1 MEKHLL
7 DEYSVDAI
15 LGTSTVKIISAGNSI
30 RYTFTEPP
38 LNEDDRKT
46 IQDII
51 KSGKVGEYTHIENN
65 GLSHEVNYYLRRD
78 TAGFDRIDVLM
89 RDPNIEDISCEGPDS
104 EVQVFLRKY
113 GYIPCD
119 ISFQEAELDRF
130 VRRLVQGTGKQISFA
145 VPMVD
150 TTLSDGSRLHAFLG
164 DYVSTK
170 GSSFTIRRFRENPL
184 SFIDLI
190 ELGTAD
196 EELMAIL
203 WVAVQ
208 YGSNV
213 MVIGGTASGK
223 TSFLNSVLQ
232 FIPASKKL
240 VTIEDI
246 REINIIHENWLQ
258 MVTRPGAPGT
268 DENSHGG
275 EIDMFTLLE
284 ASLRHRPNYLVVGEV
299 RGRESYTVFQAMS
312 AGRYALSTFHAED
325 FEAFVHRMESTPINI
340 PRQLISSLDLVIL
353 IRSLSTRNGL
363 VRKVQEISEVVE
375 MDSET
380 GEIVTNVLYRL
391 DGDSYTFSGNSYLL
405 QRISFR
411 EGISEEEL
419 LNQVKKRKLLLEKLR
434 EKGITDYNK
443 LSSVVLRMEREPEKV
458 LDEYGIKDQD

>member
-1 MEKHLL
+1 MERHLL

-15 LGTSTVKIISAGNSI
+15 LGTSNVKIISAGNSI
-30 RYTFTEPP
+30 RYTFTEPSVT
-38 LNEDDRKT
+38 EEDRKI

-51 KSGKVGEYTHIENN
+51 KSGKAGEYLRNENN
-65 GLSHEVNYYLRRD
+65 GLSNGVNYYLRRD
-78 TAGFDRIDVLM
+78 TVGFDRIDVLM
-89 RDPNIEDISCEGPDS
+89 RDPNIEDISCEGPGS

-113 GYIPCD
+113 GYIPSG
-119 ISFQEAELDRF
+119 ISFQEDELDRF

-170 GSSFTIRRFRENPL
+170 GSSFTIRRFREKPL

-190 ELGTAD
+190 QLGTAD
-196 EELMAIL
+196 EEIMAFL

-268 DENSHGG
+268 GENNHGG

-353 IRSLSTRNGL
+353 VRSISTRNGL

-405 QRISFR
+405 QNISFR
-411 EGISEEEL
+411 EGLSEEEL
-419 LNQVKKRKLLLEKLR
+419 LDQVKKRKLLLEKLR
-434 EKGITDYNK
+434 QNGVTDYNM
-443 LSSVVLRMEREPEKV
+443 LSSVVLRMEREPVKV
-458 LDEYGIKDQD
+458 LDEYGIRDQD

>member
-7 DEYSVDAI
+7 DEYTVEAI
-15 LGTSTVKIISAGNSI
+15 LGTSTVRIVSSGNMI
-30 RYTFTEPP
+30 RYTFTEPS
-38 LNEDDRKT
+38 LTDEDAKV
-46 IQDII
+46 IQEII
-51 KSGKVGEYTHIENN
+51 KSGKAGEYTRNDKN
-65 GLSHEVNYYLRRD
+65 GLSSEINYHLRRD

-89 RDPNIEDISCEGPDS
+89 RDPNIEDISCEGPGS

-113 GYIPCD
+113 GYIPSG
-119 ISFQEAELDRF
+119 IIFQEEELDRF
-130 VRRLVQGTGKQISFA
+130 VRRLVQGTGKQISSA

-170 GSSFTIRRFRENPL
+170 GSSFTIRRFREKPL

-190 ELGTAD
+190 QLGTAD
-196 EELMAIL
+196 DEIMAFL
-203 WVAVQ
+203 WVAIQ

-223 TSFLNSVLQ
+223 TSFLNSILQ

-268 DENSHGG
+268 AESSHGG
-275 EIDMFTLLE
+275 EIDMFKLLE

-312 AGRYALSTFHAED
+312 AGRYALSTFHADD
-325 FEAFVHRMESTPINI
+325 FEAFVHRMESNPINI

-363 VRKVQEISEVVE
+363 IRKVQEISELVE

-411 EGISEEEL
+411 EGISEGDL
-419 LNQVKKRKLLLEKLR
+419 LKQVKQRKLLLEKLR

-443 LSSVVLRMEREPEKV
+443 LSSVVLMMERDPGRVIEEF
-458 LDEYGIKDQD
+458 GIKDQD